1 MGTFV
6 ADRRLQVFAA
16 VAKHGSFTRAAE
28 HLFMT
33 QPAVTFQIK
42 QLEEHF
48 NTRLLERGHGK
59 VTLTPAGEIVQSFAD
74 RILDLSEEMEMRVAE
89 LTDELSGPI
98 NIGTSMTIAGYWLPA
113 IIDEFKQ
120 KFPRVIPRVVVG
132 NSLLTEER
140 VAARELD
147 LGFVEIAAD
156 DPNIQRLTAARDEIM
171 VICLPDHPLATL
183 KVAHAQDLV
192 GYPLINRDTG
202 NSVRELTEDFFEQGG
217 VDVSGLEVCA
227 ELGSLASVKQ
237 LVVRGLGYAFAS
249 NAAIQ
254 RELKDGTLVAL
265 HLEPRLYNSLEVIM
279 PRDRFCSRLIRTFAD
294 HAVEMLQ
301 RREAEIAQEQA

>member
-1 MGTFV
+1 M

-16 VAKHGSFTRAAE
+16 VAKYGSFTRAAE

-42 QLEEHF
+42 QLEEQF
-48 NTRLLERGHGK
+48 NTRLLERGHGR
-59 VTLTPAGEIVQSFAD
+59 VTLTPAGEIVQTFAE
-74 RILDLSEEMEMRVAE
+74 RILDLSEELELRVAE

-120 KFPRVIPRVVVG
+120 KYPRVIPRVVVG

-156 DPNIQRLTAARDEIM
+156 HPNIQRLTAARDQIM
-171 VICLPDHPLATL
+171 VICRPDHPIAKFAAVTANDLAE
-183 KVAHAQDLV
+183 
-192 GYPLINRDTG
+192 YPLINRDHG
-202 NSVRELTEDFFEQGG
+202 NSVRELTENFFEAAGIE
-217 VDVSGLEVCA
+217 VSSLSICA

-249 NAAIQ
+249 KAAIQ
-254 RELKDGTLVAL
+254 RELRESSLVSVR
-265 HLEPRLYNSLEVIM
+265 LEPQLYNSLEVIM
-279 PRDRFCSRLIRTFAD
+279 PKDKFCSRLISTFAA
-294 HAVEMLQ
+294 HAVECIS
-301 RREAEIAQEQA
+301 RRAAEIQREEK

>member
-1 MGTFV
+1 
-6 ADRRLQVFAA
+6 
-16 VAKHGSFTRAAE
+16 
-28 HLFMT
+28 MT

-59 VTLTPAGEIVQSFAD
+59 VTLTPAGEIVQSFAE

-89 LTDELSGPI
+89 LTDELSGPL

-120 KFPRVIPRVVVG
+120 KYPRVIPRVVVG

-156 DPNIQRLTAARDEIM
+156 NPNIQRLTAARDEIM
-171 VICLPDHPLATL
+171 MICRPDHPLASLT
-183 KVAHAQDLV
+183 AARAGDLV
-192 GYPLINRDTG
+192 RFPLINRDHG
-202 NSVRELTEDFFEQGG
+202 NSVRELIEGFFAASG
-217 VDVSGLEVCA
+217 VDVAKLEICA

-249 NAAIQ
+249 RAAIQ
-254 RELKDGTLVAL
+254 RELSEGTLAAVR
-265 HLEPRLYNSLEVIM
+265 LEPRLYNSLEVIM
-279 PRDRFCSRLIRTFAD
+279 PRDKFCSRLIRSFAD
-294 HAVEMLQ
+294 HAVEVLT
-301 RREAEIAQEQA
+301 RRAAEIAQEQL